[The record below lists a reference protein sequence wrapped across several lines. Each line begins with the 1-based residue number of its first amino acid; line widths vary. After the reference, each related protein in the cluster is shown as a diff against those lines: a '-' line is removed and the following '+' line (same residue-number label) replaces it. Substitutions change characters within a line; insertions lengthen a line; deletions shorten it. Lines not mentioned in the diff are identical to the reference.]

1 MSSEVKPNLQLE
13 IGHVLFI
20 DIVGYSKLLIDD
32 QRESQQQLNQFVR
45 ETQQFHAAEG
55 DGKLVRLPTGDGMAL
70 VFFSSAEAPIQ
81 WMPCLRA
88 AAIVCRCVAR
98 ADINHQFGT
107 DSRLDRRQG
116 SSHRAADDRSA
127 SAKRFALRRIKTI
140 PAVGSIARR
149 SALRKDFGF
158 TGAKGFKDK
167 LTSDYL
173 SPRSRQRK
181 RDNEI
186 FKCLLNKTWGFV
198 SRSENSNAI

>member
-1 MSSEVKPNLQLE
+1 MSTEVKPSLPLE
-13 IGHVLFI
+13 IAHVLFI
-20 DIVGYSKLLIDD
+20 DVVGYSKLLIDD
-32 QRESQQQLNQFVR
+32 QREFLQQLNQIVR
-45 ETQQFHAAEG
+45 ATAQFRAAEA
-55 DGKLVRLPTGDGMAL
+55 DGRLVRLPTGDGMAL

-81 WMPCLRA
+81 WTPCLRA
-88 AAIVCRCVAR
+88 AAVVHGCVAR

-158 TGAKGFKDK
+158 TGAKGLKDK
-167 LTSDYL
+167 
-173 SPRSRQRK
+173 
-181 RDNEI
+181 
-186 FKCLLNKTWGFV
+186 
-198 SRSENSNAI
+198 SERLKAA